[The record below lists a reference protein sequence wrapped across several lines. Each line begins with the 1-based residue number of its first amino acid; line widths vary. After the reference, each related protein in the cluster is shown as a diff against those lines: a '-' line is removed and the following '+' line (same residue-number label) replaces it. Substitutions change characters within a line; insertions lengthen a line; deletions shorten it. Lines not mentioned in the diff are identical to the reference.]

1 MLNIQ
6 ISQTSNRVEHKGDPV
21 RVAAEISASI
31 GAIFN
36 GYKSMDQRTAEIFRM
51 TLVTMLMPES
61 PIWSPGEGDI
71 VSMVIPGDIH
81 KKGGAPTD

>member
-1 MLNIQ
+1 MINIQ

-21 RVAAEISASI
+21 RVGVEVAASVA
-31 GAIFN
+31 AIFN
-36 GYKSMDQRTAEIFRM
+36 GYKTMNPTTAEVFRM
-51 TLVTMLMPES
+51 TLVRMMMPES
-61 PIWSPGEGDI
+61 PIWNPGEEDI

>member
-1 MLNIQ
+1 MINIQ

-21 RVAAEISASI
+21 RVAAELAASI

-36 GYKSMDQRTAEIFRM
+36 GYKSIDERLAEIFRM
-51 TLVTMLMPES
+51 TLVPMMLPGS
-61 PIWSPGEGDI
+61 PIWNPGEGDV